1 MILQNGCDVDNYE
14 EKSKGKYLII
24 TKYYYE
30 CFKKLKTL
38 YKLGRIVIEAIK
50 ISYFCMLRTDK

>member
-1 MILQNGCDVDNYE
+1 MDVMLTIMRKKVKE
-14 EKSKGKYLII
+14 KYLII

-38 YKLGRIVIEAIK
+38 FKLGRIVIEAIK
-50 ISYFCMLRTDK
+50 IS